1 MGRGVRIGRV
11 AGIPLVI
18 HLSWF
23 VSLAVVVLAARELWD
38 PITGV
43 GAYALSLAFGIA
55 FFSSVV
61 AHELAHALSARMLGI
76 PTADITL
83 FVFGG
88 VARIT
93 SEPEEPG
100 DEALMA
106 LAGPLAS
113 VTIAGA
119 CVLAAA
125 PFEGAPAAFLG
136 MVGVA
141 NLTVGVFNLLPG
153 FPLDGGRI
161 TRALLWRLRGERL
174 WATRVAAW
182 LGRTLAL
189 LLILVGVTATAVARS
204 PRFLLEIVLG
214 LFLWQ
219 AAAQGEWLARYL
231 DGLRAR
237 TVADYMTPV
246 AAGDAPPRR
255 AGAPVVAVPA
265 WAVVADLA
273 AAGRVPG
280 DGDRI
285 LVVDGGGQPLGRIA
299 RAQLAGISPVRW
311 SALTAGALAEPV
323 APAHHVRHDERADRF
338 LTRTGPSGSTPEYVV
353 VDGAGRLV
361 GVMDGAAAARLRA
374 VPSRGRRRRPLG
386 RRLGRGRA

>member
-18 HLSWF
+18 HVSWF
-23 VSLAVVVLAARELWD
+23 VGLAVIVLAARALWE
-38 PITGV
+38 PVSGL
-43 GAYALSLAFGIA
+43 GAYALSLAFGLA

-93 SEPEEPG
+93 SEPEDPG
-100 DEALMA
+100 DEMLMA
-106 LAGPLAS
+106 VAGPLAS
-113 VTIAGA
+113 VTIAGLLL
-119 CVLAAA
+119 LAGV
-125 PFEGAPAAFLG
+125 PLGGVPGAFLQL
-136 MVGVA
+136 VGIA

-189 LLILVGVTATAVARS
+189 LLVVAGLTATVVARS

-214 LFLWQ
+214 VFLWQ
-219 AAAQGEWLARYL
+219 AAAQGEWLARHL
-231 DGLRAR
+231 EGLRSR

-246 AAGDAPPRR
+246 AADGGPP
-255 AGAPVVAVPA
+255 AGAGGPVLAVPA

-273 AAGRVPG
+273 AAGRVPA

-285 LVVDGGGQPLGRIA
+285 LVVGGAGQPLGRLA
-299 RAQLAGISPVRW
+299 RAQLARVSPVRW
-311 SALTAGALAEPV
+311 SALTAGAIAEPV
-323 APAHHVRHDERADRF
+323 AAALHVRHDERADRF
-338 LTRTGPSGSTPEYVV
+338 LTRTGPQGAVPEHIV
-353 VDGAGRLV
+353 VDADGRLV
-361 GVMDGAAAARLRA
+361 GVMDAAASSRLRA
-374 VPSRGRRRRPLG
+374 VPSRPRRGRRR
-386 RRLGRGRA
+386 